1 MKLDTIKTK
10 SLKVLGAT
18 NVFLTTTFYSAVI
31 ALAEGERDNVNT
43 KYFGQ
48 DQEFYKNLQL
58 VFGWLTG
65 LSVFV
70 GFIFTA
76 IAMINISRK
85 ASMAKMQG
93 NHIEFK
99 NNLEN
104 YGKFAINAALLAG
117 AASILSFL
125 CFILLGW
132 QVK

>member
-1 MKLDTIKTK
+1 MKPDTIKTK
-10 SLKVLGAT
+10 FLKLLGT
-18 NVFLTTTFYSAVI
+18 INVFLTTTFYSAAI

-43 KYFGQ
+43 KYFGKDQ
-48 DQEFYKNLQL
+48 DFYKDLQL
-58 VFGWLTG
+58 IFGWLTG

-76 IAMINISRK
+76 IAMINLSRK

-125 CFILLGW
+125 CFVLLGW

>member
-1 MKLDTIKTK
+1 MKPDTIKTK
-10 SLKVLGAT
+10 FLKLLGT
-18 NVFLTTTFYSAVI
+18 INVFLTTTFYSAAI

-76 IAMINISRK
+76 IAMILISK
-85 ASMAKMQG
+85 NASIAKMQG
-93 NHIEFK
+93 NHVGFK

-104 YGKFAINAALLAG
+104 YAKFVINIALLGGSVA
-117 AASILSFL
+117 ILSFL
-125 CFILLGW
+125 CFVLFGW

>member
-48 DQEFYKNLQL
+48 DQSFYKDLQL
-58 VFGWLTG
+58 VFGWITG

-117 AASILSFL
+117 AAPILIFL

>member
-1 MKLDTIKTK
+1 MKPDKIKTK
-10 SLKVLGAT
+10 FLKLLGII
-18 NVFLTTTFYSAVI
+18 NVFLTTTFYSAAI

-43 KYFGQ
+43 KYFGP

-76 IAMINISRK
+76 IAMIISSRK
-85 ASMAKMQG
+85 ASVAKMQG

-104 YGKFAINAALLAG
+104 YGKFVINIALVAG

-125 CFILLGW
+125 CFVLLGW